1 MTIDLRAVWAQAM
14 WIVPAVVAL
23 LAVKGVILLA
33 VARAFRVSLAG
44 SVELAMLLPQAGE
57 FAFVVIGLG
66 SASGLLPPG
75 LGQLALAVVG
85 LSMLVTPLLAH
96 GARRVGTVL
105 QRVDHREHM
114 PGHDVAGLSDHV
126 VIGGFGRVGQTIARL
141 LEEESVPYVALD
153 THAALV
159 AQASKAGR
167 STYFGDAGRPEMLE
181 RVGARRARAFVVTP
195 NAPEAVERMIAAARK
210 LQPDALVFARASDPQ
225 HAARLLALGA
235 VDVIPEAVEASL
247 QLGGRV
253 LEALDV
259 PEDAV
264 MQRLARVRE
273 EELRKLE
280 RPA

>member
-1 MTIDLRAVWAQAM
+1 
-14 WIVPAVVAL
+14 
-23 LAVKGVILLA
+23 
-33 VARAFRVSLAG
+33 
-44 SVELAMLLPQAGE
+44 
-57 FAFVVIGLG
+57 
-66 SASGLLPPG
+66 
-75 LGQLALAVVG
+75 
-85 LSMLVTPLLAH
+85 
-96 GARRVGTVL
+96 
-105 QRVDHREHM
+105 
-114 PGHDVAGLSDHV
+114 

-195 NAPEAVERMIAAARK
+195 NAPEAVERMIVAARK